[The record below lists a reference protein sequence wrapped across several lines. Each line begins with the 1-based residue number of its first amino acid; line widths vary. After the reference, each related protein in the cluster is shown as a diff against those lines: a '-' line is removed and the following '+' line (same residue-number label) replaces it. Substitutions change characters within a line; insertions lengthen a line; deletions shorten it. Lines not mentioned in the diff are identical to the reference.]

1 MINKNFLGRFCF
13 SFIVQIIHLVVSI
26 IKPQGYKRKL
36 SFYFFSCNC
45 NKSSFSSW
53 GENFSFLMWMW
64 RTFFYV
70 REKTT
75 RKVKKP
81 LVLYVTTYLISNFFV
96 GKWKK
101 RDQWKF
107 LLSGTILCF
116 DAQPLSNRLAV
127 LFWLLIWHGASTLE
141 FDYDLREIY
150 LNFGRTLA

>member
-13 SFIVQIIHLVVSI
+13 YFIVQIIHLVVSI

-64 RTFFYV
+64 RTFFMCV
-70 REKTT
+70 RNLTKSKETSCMWQLT
-75 RKVKKP
+75 WF
-81 LVLYVTTYLISNFFV
+81 LTFFV

-101 RDQWKF
+101 RDLWKF
-107 LLSGTILCF
+107 LFSGTILYF
-116 DAQPLSNRLAV
+116 DAQPLSNSNDRRLERPNTSRNC
-127 LFWLLIWHGASTLE
+127 LKTLKKQK
-141 FDYDLREIY
+141 
-150 LNFGRTLA
+150 TV